1 MMVGAADQK
10 LANASGAVPKE
21 MRFSTTL
28 PGGWRGGGGG
38 SWRGEGAEDQRVFI
52 LRRKMNLL

>member
-28 PGGWRGGGGG
+28 PGGWKGGG